1 MRAPFQILALP
12 YRMNGEEPL
21 YCIFRRADFDQWQF
35 ISGGGE
41 DTETPMEAAI
51 REILEEGSILVCE
64 ITALTSL
71 AYIPSLVFPKRH
83 LYGWPDDTFVVPE
96 YAFAFACTDEIHLS
110 HEHTEYAWLPYE
122 AACEKLRWD
131 SNRTALYELHCRL
144 TGFSI
149 NQ

>member
-1 MRAPFQILALP
+1 M
-12 YRMNGEEPL
+12 
-21 YCIFRRADFDQWQF
+21 
-35 ISGGGE
+35 
-41 DTETPMEAAI
+41 
-51 REILEEGSILVCE
+51 
-64 ITALTSL
+64 
-71 AYIPSLVFPKRH
+71 RH

-149 NQ
+149 NL